1 MSKKKM
7 MKIRM
12 ILAHGAYFIEKIFYK
27 IKFTEIYRIKFT
39 EKVDEWEKYAIISS
53 SANKN
58 TRTVV

>member
-27 IKFTEIYRIKFT
+27 IKFTE
-39 EKVDEWEKYAIISS
+39 KVDEWEKYAIISS